1 MSLTGLKED
10 ALKLILFGGKGGVG
24 KTTCATSTGLYLAK
38 EGFKT
43 LVISTDPAHSLSDS
57 LGHKPQGNGLAS
69 NSQSQKI
76 GDQIKGVEGVK
87 NLSVLEVN
95 AQKAL
100 SQFKVKYEA
109 QIKKIFDTS
118 TYLDQEDIDSIF
130 ALPIPGIDE
139 VMGFKTIVDLIE
151 EAKFDKYIVDT
162 APTGHALRLLTLP
175 ELLDE
180 WIKVLAKM
188 RWKYRYMVETFSG
201 KYNPDEG
208 DDFLVEMKKTVKKIE
223 GLLKDQ
229 SKCEFIAVTIP
240 EDMAILETERL
251 INNLNKYGIK
261 VRQLAV
267 NNVLSLKGRP
277 FGLELRDCEFC
288 RERSK
293 AQEEYIKQ
301 IRRKFSNLKTTIMPL
316 QPREVKG
323 IESLDNFKGFL
334 FQ

>member
-1 MSLTGLKED
+1 MALTGLKED

-24 KTTCATSTGLYLAK
+24 KTTCASSAGLYLAK

-57 LGHKPQGNGLAS
+57 LG
-69 NSQSQKI
+69 QKI

-188 RWKYRYMVETFSG
+188 RWKYRYMVESFSG

-267 NNVLSLKGRP
+267 NNVL
-277 FGLELRDCEFC
+277 ELRDCEFC

-293 AQEEYIKQ
+293 AQEEYVKQ
-301 IRRKFSNLKTTIMPL
+301 IRRKFSNLKTTIIPL

-323 IESLDNFKGFL
+323 IEALDKFTKRL

>member
-1 MSLTGLKED
+1 MALTGLKED

-24 KTTCATSTGLYLAK
+24 KTTCASSAGLYLAK

-57 LGHKPQGNGLAS
+57 LG
-69 NSQSQKI
+69 QKI

-188 RWKYRYMVETFSG
+188 RWKYRYMVESFSG

-229 SKCEFIAVTIP
+229 NKCEFIAVTIP

-267 NNVLSLKGRP
+267 NNVL
-277 FGLELRDCEFC
+277 ELRDCEFC

-293 AQEEYIKQ
+293 AQEEYVKQ
-301 IRRKFSNLKTTIMPL
+301 IRRKFSNLKTTIIPL

-323 IESLDNFKGFL
+323 IEALDKFTKRL

>member
-1 MSLTGLKED
+1 MALVGLRED

-24 KTTCATSTGLYLAK
+24 KTTCASSAGLYLAK

-57 LGHKPQGNGLAS
+57 LG
-69 NSQSQKI
+69 QKI
-76 GDQIKGVEGVK
+76 GDAIKGVEGVK
-87 NLSVLEVN
+87 NLSALEVN

-100 SQFKVKYEA
+100 SQFKIKYET

-118 TYLDQEDIDSIF
+118 TYLDEEDIDSIF

-175 ELLDE
+175 ELLDD
-180 WIKVLAKM
+180 WIKVMAKM

-208 DDFLVEMKKTVKKIE
+208 DDFLVEMKKTVNRIE
-223 GLLKDQ
+223 GLLR
-229 SKCEFIAVTIP
+229 SGLASEFIAVTIP
-240 EDMAILETERL
+240 EDMAIQETERL
-251 INNLNKYGIK
+251 VNNLNKFGIK

-267 NNVLSLKGRP
+267 NNV
-277 FGLELRDCEFC
+277 LELRDCEFC

-301 IRRKFSNLKTTIMPL
+301 IRGKFSNLKTTIIPL

-323 IESLDNFKGFL
+323 IEALDKFARSL